1 MATSDPLAQTD
12 SENPTAP
19 ASQLGLQSLPGSHL
33 QQPVQD
39 RFLVCGLGR
48 LGQHC
53 VASLQ
58 QFQVKI
64 SAIDLHAPEVWHVED
79 LAQLLEEKEPILG
92 DCRTDTILLQ
102 ARIERCRAVLLVTQD
117 ESVNLEAAFA
127 ARKLNPRVRL
137 VVRSGKQ
144 NLNQLLARKFG
155 NFVAYDPSDL
165 PAAAFALAALGEET
179 IGTCMIDGCQ
189 LQVTRREVK
198 SNEIYDRF
206 PADRMHKRSH
216 RLLCHLPYNT
226 PTLISGEPFHRWRP
240 NALIQAGDT
249 IVTIERVE
257 SHLGQ
262 RSAASGRMSRFSRLW
277 SQVRDGSLVNQIWQ
291 FNPQRI
297 LGELTDWIQQ
307 SQMRR
312 NITLAAALALSM
324 GITTSLVL
332 HQQAGL
338 NWQEATS
345 ASVVLLLGGYGDV
358 FGGLQLEQPIPGWVQ
373 LLCFSTTA
381 VSLVFIL
388 GVLGLVADTVISS
401 RFAFLEDRLEVPD
414 RDHVV
419 IFGLGRVGRKVAALL
434 QQRQHPL
441 VAVTQNADQEAQ
453 APQVPVITA
462 NFLEGLAQV
471 NLERAKSVV
480 MLTDDQ
486 LLNLEIGLMAQDM
499 VHPAEP
505 PVDAHR
511 DHPLGVVIRTYDQ
524 RFSDNLAE
532 LLPEAK
538 ALCAYA
544 ISAEAFAG
552 AAFGENILGL
562 FRLQDQTVLVTEY
575 NIEAEDTLNS
585 KLLSQVAYGYGVVPI
600 YHQRSKE
607 RRSGNTDPVNHLM
620 PSDEERL
627 EVGDRLVVLATI
639 AGLKR
644 IERGELSTPN
654 RWQLSVLPPRN
665 SEVLF
670 AGAQVLHN
678 VAGCGLQTAREFL
691 KTLPGKMELR
701 LYDHQAYSL
710 WRKLSEM
717 KQLPVQL
724 ERIRK
729 NSVASLPHHKS

>member
-1 MATSDPLAQTD
+1 MATPDPIPAPTD
-12 SENPTAP
+12 THSPSTGWSLQSRHPTA
-19 ASQLGLQSLPGSHL
+19 L
-33 QQPVQD
+33 QQPTQD

-64 SAIDLHAPEVWHVED
+64 SAIDLHLPEVWHVED
-79 LAQLLEEKEPILG
+79 LVGLLEEREPILG
-92 DCRTDTILLQ
+92 DCRMDAVLLK

-165 PAAAFALAALGEET
+165 PATAFALAAMGEST
-179 IGTCMIDGCQ
+179 IGTFAIDGCQ
-189 LQVTRREVK
+189 LQVIQRQVK
-198 SNEIYDRF
+198 PDGLYDRF

-216 RLLCHLPYNT
+216 RLLCHLPHT
-226 PTLISGEPFHRWRP
+226 TATLITGEPFHRWRP
-240 NALIQAGDT
+240 HALIEAEDT
-249 IVTIERVE
+249 IVTVERVE
-257 SHLGQ
+257 AHLAS
-262 RSAASGRMSRFSRLW
+262 RSASLRSSKLKRLTAQLADGTLLRRLLRFDLF
-277 SQVRDGSLVNQIWQ
+277 QLTH
-291 FNPQRI
+291 RI
-297 LGELTDWIQQ
+297 GDWIQQ
-307 SQMRR
+307 SQLRR
-312 NITLAAALALSM
+312 NIVVAAGLSLGM
-324 GITTSLVL
+324 GIATSVL
-332 HQQAGL
+332 LRAEAGL
-338 NWQEATS
+338 TWQDAIS

-358 FGGLQLEQPIPGWVQ
+358 FGGLQTDQPISGWVQ

-388 GVLGLVADTVISS
+388 GVLSLVADTVIGS
-401 RFAFLEDRLEVPD
+401 RFAFLDDRPGVPET
-414 RDHVV
+414 DHVV

-434 QQRQHPL
+434 LQRQQPL
-441 VAVTQNADQEAQ
+441 VAVTQNPEHEAQ
-453 APQVPVITA
+453 TPQVPVITA

-471 NLERAKSVV
+471 NLEGAKSVV

-486 LLNLEIGLMAQDM
+486 LLNLEIGLMAQDL
-499 VHPAEP
+499 VQQAEL
-505 PVDAHR
+505 DLQQDR
-511 DHPLGVVIRTYDQ
+511 EHPLGVVIRTYDQ

-532 LLPEAK
+532 LLPEAQ

-575 NIEAEDTLNS
+575 SVESGDTLNS

-600 YHQRSKE
+600 FHQRAKD
-607 RRSGNTDPVNHLM
+607 RRSGRRDPADHLM
-620 PSDEERL
+620 PSDEDRL
-627 EVGDRLVVLATI
+627 EGGDRLVVLATI

-644 IERGELSTPN
+644 IERGELIAPS
-654 RWQLSVLPPRN
+654 RWQLSVRPPRN
-665 SEVLF
+665 AEVLF
-670 AGAQVLHN
+670 AAAQVLHN
-678 VAGCGLQTAREFL
+678 VVGCGLQVAREFL
-691 KTLPGKMELR
+691 KALPGQMELQ

-710 WRKLSEM
+710 WRQLSGM
-717 KQLPVQL
+717 KQLPMRL
-724 ERIRK
+724 EKIK
-729 NSVASLPHHKS
+729 SESIVSLSR